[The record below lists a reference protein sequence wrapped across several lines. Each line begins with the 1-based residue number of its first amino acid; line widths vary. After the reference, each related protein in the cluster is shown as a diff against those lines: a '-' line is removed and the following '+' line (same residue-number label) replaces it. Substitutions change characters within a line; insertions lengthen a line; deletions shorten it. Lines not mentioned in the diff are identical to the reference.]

1 MGMGS
6 RGLTLLSC
14 GARSACFMGMMLFLG
29 DVPGDRRRAL
39 LLNLANCLLKIRAN
53 LGTGLTSTN
62 RSSEILGLI
71 FVIGLVP
78 DIANNCT

>member
-1 MGMGS
+1 
-6 RGLTLLSC
+6 
-14 GARSACFMGMMLFLG
+14 
-29 DVPGDRRRAL
+29 
-39 LLNLANCLLKIRAN
+39 LKIRAN